1 MSGTLDQTGEARVD
15 HFCRY
20 VYNGVGH
27 RVGNCGPFNIFHLES
42 WNIVNEGLIKNK
54 GFVTLMLAQTIS
66 SIGDWLS
73 IVAIITLVGLK
84 WNASPMEVSL
94 IFLCLAAP
102 MALFGPIAGSS
113 ADRFNRKT
121 LMIFSDL
128 IRAGL
133 ILILTLA
140 DTIIVVYVCLFAIG
154 IFSSVFIPAKNGKL
168 KEIVSESEMKSAM
181 SFSAM
186 IDSST
191 KVLGPFLSGMLVSAL
206 GSQLVFLV
214 DSITFIASAFIIFFL
229 PKTVYSLEGNAQ
241 ENKLKTSFKTEF
253 TIGFSFIKNNLF
265 LLIGLVFLGISLLL
279 IQLAD
284 SQLIVLIREL
294 TSASPDLFGYLVTAS
309 GIGMFLAGFLL
320 SRKTGYKSF
329 ALMLVGALGLG
340 ISFGTMA
347 LFTMFDAGLS
357 IIWMPLLGFLAGFS
371 ATLVFVPFHAS
382 VQIETPVHMTGRVFG
397 VVNSVATTAT
407 IIGPLLG
414 GWLSTVVG
422 VLPAF
427 FISSSLLVLISFIGS
442 PLINKKRREDAA
454 Y

>member
-1 MSGTLDQTGEARVD
+1 MFIMNDV
-15 HFCRY
+15 
-20 VYNGVGH
+20 V
-27 RVGNCGPFNIFHLES
+27 NIFSSRES
-42 WNIVNEGLIKNK
+42 WIIVKEGLLKNK

-84 WNASPMEVSL
+84 WNASPMEVSF

-102 MALFGPIAGSS
+102 MALFGPIAGSF

-121 LMIFSDL
+121 LMILSDL

-133 ILILTLA
+133 IFVLTLA
-140 DTIIVVYVCLFAIG
+140 DTLLVVYVCLFAVG

-168 KEIVSESEMKSAM
+168 KELVSDTEMKSAM

-214 DSITFIASAFIIFFL
+214 DSITFIVSAFIIFFL
-229 PKTVYSLEGNAQ
+229 PKTVHSLESKNQ
-241 ENKLKTSFKTEF
+241 ENKLKTSIKTEF
-253 TIGFSFIKNNLF
+253 TIGFSFIKNNQF
-265 LLIGLVFLGISLLL
+265 LLIGLFFLGISLLL

-309 GIGMFLAGFLL
+309 GIGMFLAGFILA
-320 SRKTGYKSF
+320 RKTEYNSF
-329 ALMLVGALGLG
+329 ILMLIGALGLG
-340 ISFGTMA
+340 ISFGMMA
-347 LFTMFDAGLS
+347 LFTFFDAGLS
-357 IIWMPLLGFLAGFS
+357 MIWMPLFGFLAGFS
-371 ATLVFVPFHAS
+371 ASLVFVPFHAS

-407 IIGPLLG
+407 ITGPLLG

-427 FISSSLLVLISFIGS
+427 LISSTFLVFISLIGS
-442 PLINKKRREDAA
+442 LINKKHKEDQA

>member
-1 MSGTLDQTGEARVD
+1 MNDV
-15 HFCRY
+15 
-20 VYNGVGH
+20 N
-27 RVGNCGPFNIFHLES
+27 HLSSRES
-42 WNIVNEGLIKNK
+42 WNIVKEGLIKNK

-84 WNASPMEVSL
+84 WNASPLEVSF

-102 MALFGPIAGSS
+102 MALFGPIAGSL
-113 ADRFNRKT
+113 ADRLNRKT
-121 LMIFSDL
+121 LMVVSDL

-133 ILILTLA
+133 ILILTIA
-140 DTIIVVYVCLFAIG
+140 DTILVVYVCLFAVG

-168 KEIVSESEMKSAM
+168 KEIVSENEMKSAM
-181 SFSAM
+181 SLSAM

-214 DSITFIASAFIIFFL
+214 DSITFIASALILFFL
-229 PKTVYSLEGNAQ
+229 PQSVYSVENKGQ
-241 ENKLKTSFKTEF
+241 ENYSNTSFRTEF
-253 TIGFSFIKNNLF
+253 TIGFAFIKSNLF
-265 LLIGLVFLGISLLL
+265 LLLGMVFLGISLLL

-294 TSASPDLFGYLVTAS
+294 SSASPDLFGYLVTAS
-309 GIGMFLAGFLL
+309 GVGMFLSGFILA
-320 SRKTGYKSF
+320 RKTGYNSF
-329 ALMLVGALGLG
+329 TLMLIGALGLG

-347 LFTMFDAGLS
+347 LFTFFDAGLS
-357 IIWMPLLGFLAGFS
+357 MIWMPFLGFLAGFS
-371 ATLVFVPFHAS
+371 ATLVFVPFHAA

-397 VVNSVATTAT
+397 VINSVATTAT
-407 IIGPLLG
+407 IFGPLLG

-427 FISSSLLVLISFIGS
+427 FISSSLLVFISLIGS
-442 PLINKKRREDAA
+442 LINKKRKEDAA